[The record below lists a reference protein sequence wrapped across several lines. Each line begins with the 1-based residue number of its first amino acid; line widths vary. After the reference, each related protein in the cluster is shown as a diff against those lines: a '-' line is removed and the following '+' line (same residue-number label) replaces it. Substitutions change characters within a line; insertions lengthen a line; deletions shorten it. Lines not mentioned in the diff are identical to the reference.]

1 MDGYGMDSGRPET
14 CARIRK
20 AAWNRRSL
28 LSGQPGICTRISM
41 GWFAGCEV
49 SESLAGFCYRA
60 ELFKR
65 TGEEVIPFTHAGG
78 IIGILYFCFPDG
90 QEAEKWIRR
99 FSSDIQVHVTPN
111 LQKEIIRMG
120 EYMNPSFS
128 IRKLQGWDL
137 EAYARKLTEKAEIL
151 TETGGNG
158 RIIGLIAAY
167 LNREESGF
175 ISMLVVNPRYRRLGV
190 AESLCRRVHQLARTR
205 EILQMRGE
213 IREEN
218 LACQMLARKL
228 GYRKEKNGE
237 WRILLSKN
245 S

>member
-1 MDGYGMDSGRPET
+1 MDPAFFFRYPGACDAESPEG
-14 CARIRK
+14 
-20 AAWNRRSL
+20 N
-28 LSGQPGICTRISM
+28 
-41 GWFAGCEV
+41 
-49 SESLAGFCYRA
+49 
-60 ELFKR
+60 
-65 TGEEVIPFTHAGG
+65 H
-78 IIGILYFCFPDG
+78 PDG
-90 QEAEKWIRR
+90 RIHESIVFHSEAAGMG
-99 FSSDIQVHVTPN
+99 SGG
-111 LQKEIIRMG
+111 LCKETHR
-120 EYMNPSFS
+120 
-128 IRKLQGWDL
+128 
-137 EAYARKLTEKAEIL
+137 EKAEIL

-190 AESLCRRVHQLARTR
+190 AESLCRRVHQMARTR

-218 LACQMLARKL
+218 LTCQMLARKL

-237 WRILLSKN
+237 WRILLSKD